1 MRRKAD
7 NMISFDLD
15 MTLLDHR
22 TGEIT
27 PSALKAIEQLRG
39 RHKIV
44 IATGRDMDNYYSVS
58 YRDRIKPDAIVH
70 LNGTKVTAEGRLL
83 FEHSLDRGLV
93 KRLLS
98 FCEQEGLAIGLTL
111 GDEDYFIHPE
121 IVEES
126 DKKYWGRS
134 GRRFRDPCRMLE
146 QNIHTLAYVG
156 DADGAR
162 RVEAAFP
169 ALRLPMFEGGR
180 GADVIERGFSKAGG
194 LRRVAEYFNE
204 APDLSQTV
212 AFGDGLNDME
222 MIMAAGTGIAM
233 GNGAGALK
241 QSADYVTAPIDE
253 DGVYQA
259 LLHLGL
265 LREKLL

>member
-1 MRRKAD
+1 MGRKAD

-27 PSALKAIEQLRG
+27 PSALKAIEQLREK
-39 RHKIV
+39 HKIV
-44 IATGRDMDNYYSVS
+44 IATGRDMDNYYSAA

-83 FEHSLDRGLV
+83 YEHSLERGLAE
-93 KRLLS
+93 RLLT
-98 FCEQEGLAIGLTL
+98 FCEQEGLAVGLTL
-111 GDEDYFIHPE
+111 GDDDYFIHPE
-121 IVEES
+121 IVVES

-134 GRRFRDPCRMLE
+134 GRRFKDPYQMLE
-146 QNIHTLAYVG
+146 LNLHTLAYVG
-156 DADGAR
+156 SLEGAR

-180 GADVIERGFSKAGG
+180 GADVIEKGFSKADG

-204 APDLSQTV
+204 ASDLSQTV
-212 AFGDGLNDME
+212 AFGDGMNDME
-222 MIMAAGTGIAM
+222 MIMAAGTGVAM
-233 GNGAGALK
+233 GNAANALK
-241 QSADYVTAPIDE
+241 QSADYVTAPIGE
-253 DGVYQA
+253 DGIYHA

-265 LREKLL
+265 LREKFL